1 MKTPYGTNFFGI
13 TVAYG
18 DASQKLVPWFIS
30 RIAPRKLVTTRAL
43 LRLWDGPRLCTFLR
57 THFCVN
63 QDISRFETEKYTLA
77 YHNDVVLPGS
87 DPDGARLPSV
97 SASGEGAGSYRLLQA
112 RLVESRTCNIYDSN
126 IIFTLVH
133 DTVEASIVATA
144 VLGGGY
150 CAFLVALSCGNMAL
164 QAPPQVSRPRL
175 VVQSIQEWR
184 PPLKLTLQ

>member
-1 MKTPYGTNFFGI
+1 M
-13 TVAYG
+13 
-18 DASQKLVPWFIS
+18 
-30 RIAPRKLVTTRAL
+30 
-43 LRLWDGPRLCTFLR
+43 
-57 THFCVN
+57 
-63 QDISRFETEKYTLA
+63 
-77 YHNDVVLPGS
+77 LPGS

-144 VLGGGY
+144 VLKGGY
-150 CAFLVALSCGNMAL
+150 CAFLVALSCGKMAL
-164 QAPPQVSRPRL
+164 QAPPQVSGPRL